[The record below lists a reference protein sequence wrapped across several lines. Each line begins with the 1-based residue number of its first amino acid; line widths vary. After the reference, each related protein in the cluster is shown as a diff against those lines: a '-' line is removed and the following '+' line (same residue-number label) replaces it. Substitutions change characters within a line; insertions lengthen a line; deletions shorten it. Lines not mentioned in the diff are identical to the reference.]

1 MTCVAIPRVR
11 PALLA
16 ALIPASLLALAACA
30 AQLQQGEALMASG
43 RWDEAVAYY
52 LKAVERNR
60 SDPEARASLFRALAE
75 ASIHYQRL
83 GEEAERAGKIE
94 EAKQFYERCLA
105 YNSENPTARAGLT
118 RIANREKALA
128 AVTRGQ
134 DLLTRK
140 ANREA
145 LREAEIA
152 LELVPDLPQAK
163 QLLEKARAAL
173 GREAP
178 GQKDGDALALFPD
191 RPVTLRF
198 RDTDIK
204 EVLEVF
210 ARLSTVNIFTDDAVG
225 PKRITANFRDLPIR
239 EAFRLILSSNRFFA
253 KQVAPNTVVVVP
265 DNPGKRQ
272 QYEDLFVKTFY
283 LVNADAKVAVNLVRT
298 ILNTRQIFV
307 NEKLNALVVRDTPQK
322 LELARKLLE
331 ANDRGTAE
339 VEVELEVLEV
349 DRDRVQNLG
358 VVFNDS
364 LTATLQVPSTR
375 IGGMQ
380 FVGFFRAG
388 VLSIT
393 NPQLTLNLV
402 KTLGDT
408 RILAHPTIR
417 VLDRQKARLLIG
429 QRFPFQISQ
438 LSSVPATAG
447 AAGTTPVAPTG
458 AVTTTE
464 TRVEYR
470 DVGLKLTLTP
480 TIHLNGEVTV
490 EINFEI
496 SAIAAGATS
505 VTGTATPTVNTRNMD
520 SFIKV
525 RDGETRL
532 LGGLFQDNDIET
544 TRKIPFLGDLP
555 AVGRVLFSNVNSEK
569 RRTDVLVAVTPRL
582 VKVIDRPGSEIEQFF
597 SGTAEAFGGVGVGP
611 LPPLPPTLP
620 PTPPTPPR
628 APGAPGPP
636 GGSPFP
642 GVPPGVPGPPPPP
655 PGSPPSSSPA
665 PGAVPAASAPESGE
679 PAAVPGA
686 SSGEQP
692 PAQASLSGNPD
703 ASTGLPAPA
712 PPAPSPATS
721 DAAGQPPAPRQRDVL
736 PPPPPFPAPGEV
748 AATAPPAPTPGPAPL
763 EAASASATAKQPET
777 QPPGPPTPAPREAS
791 AAAAAPAAPP
801 APPSGP
807 RPRGG
812 LSFQVAA
819 FQDAGRAQAYVE
831 ELRGRGLPAF
841 SAPAEVLR
849 KDGAGRWVRVFVGP
863 FASEEAAEA
872 ARLRLPQ
879 DRAAA
884 AKLQHLPYA
893 VELGPVPSPEWAA
906 RLVTRAKDLG
916 YAPTVLQAASPGGQ
930 AQFRVRLDGFR
941 TAEDAQA
948 MARELQAAEAATR
961 PAGR

>member
-1 MTCVAIPRVR
+1 MRCAAIPWIRQ
-11 PALLA
+11 ALAA
-16 ALIPASLLALAACA
+16 ALIPACLLALAACA

-43 RWDEAVAYY
+43 RWDEAVVFY
-52 LKAVERNR
+52 LKAVERDR
-60 SDPEARASLFRALAE
+60 SDPEARAGLFRALAE

-83 GEEAERAGKIE
+83 GDEAERAGKIE
-94 EAKQFYERCLA
+94 EAKRFYEQCLA
-105 YNSENPTARAGLT
+105 YNSENPSARSGLT
-118 RIANREKALA
+118 RIVNREKALE
-128 AVTRGQ
+128 AVARGQ
-134 DLLTRK
+134 DLLTKR

-145 LREAEIA
+145 LHEAEIA
-152 LELVPDLPQAK
+152 LELVPDLPQGK
-163 QLLEKARAAL
+163 ELLEKARTAL

-178 GQKDGDALALFPD
+178 ARADGDTLRLFPD

-210 ARLSTVNIFTDDAVG
+210 ARLSNVNIFTDDAVG

-272 QYEDLFVKTFY
+272 QYEELFVKTFY

-307 NEKLNALVVRDTPQK
+307 NEKLNALVVRDTPEK

-349 DRDRVQNLG
+349 NRDRVQNLG

-364 LTATLQVPSTR
+364 LTLTLQVPPTR

-380 FVGFFRAG
+380 FVGFFRAAT
-388 VLSIT
+388 LSIT

-408 RILAHPTIR
+408 KILAHPTVR

-447 AAGTTPVAPTG
+447 VTGQQPVAPTG

-505 VTGTATPTVNTRNMD
+505 LTGIQTPTVNTRNLD
-520 SFIKV
+520 SFIRV

-544 TRKIPFLGDLP
+544 TRKIPFVGDLP
-555 AVGRVLFSNVNSEK
+555 AVGRLFSNVSSER

-582 VKVIDRPGSEIEQFF
+582 VKVIERPPSEVEKFF
-597 SGTAEAFGGVGVGP
+597 SGTAEAFGGVGAAP
-611 LPPLPPTLP
+611 LPPLPPTP
-620 PTPPTPPR
+620 APTPPTPPR

-636 GGSPFP
+636 GVPPFP
-642 GVPPGVPGPPPPP
+642 GAPPGVPGPPPPP
-655 PGSPPSSSPA
+655 PSSGPA
-665 PGAVPAASAPESGE
+665 PGAVPAASAREGAE
-679 PAAVPGA
+679 PPGTPGGGPGA
-686 SSGEQP
+686 QP
-692 PAQASLSGNPD
+692 EAQALASSNADASAETPVAAPPPPTPATPD
-703 ASTGLPAPA
+703 APAL
-712 PPAPSPATS
+712 SPGP
-721 DAAGQPPAPRQRDVL
+721 GQREAL
-736 PPPPPFPAPGEV
+736 PPPPPFPTPGEAPS
-748 AATAPPAPTPGPAPL
+748 AATPTPTVDSAGIEAGGRSASAKQPTTPQPEPPPPAPRA
-763 EAASASATAKQPET
+763 
-777 QPPGPPTPAPREAS
+777 AS
-791 AAAAAPAAPP
+791 AAAAPAPP
-801 APPSGP
+801 TVPSGP
-807 RPRGG
+807 RARGG
-812 LSFQVAA
+812 LSLQMAA
-819 FQDAGRAQAYVE
+819 FQEAGRAQAYVD

-841 SAPAEVLR
+841 SAPAEVQA
-849 KDGAGRWVRVFVGP
+849 KGGRWIRVFVGP
-863 FASEEAAEA
+863 FASEAAAEA
-872 ARLRLPQ
+872 ARLRLPP
-879 DRAAA
+879 DRAAV

-893 VELGPVPSPEWAA
+893 VELGPVPSPESTAL
-906 RLVTRAKDLG
+906 LVTRAKDLG
-916 YAPTVLQAASPGGQ
+916 YAPTVLEAASPGGEP
-930 AQFRVRLDGFR
+930 QFRVRLEGFR

-948 MARELQAAEAATR
+948 LARVLQGAEAT
-961 PAGR
+961 PPTGGR